1 MLNKNRIAGL
11 LICVSSLSACTSSHE
26 DAYTSYQPYT
36 YDGTQLYPE
45 GYETTN
51 YSLEGAHVVVPDSY
65 HVSAE
70 HSPTSHKD
78 IDREWVNQQN
88 AEGYTIELA
97 TGDKASYVAN
107 TLQKAPKN
115 ERMAEV
121 KYERNGKIY
130 YKGLYG
136 TYKSR
141 EAAEQAL
148 SALPP
153 DVKQNAGIKTWS
165 SVQSRVDE

>member
-11 LICVSSLSACTSSHE
+11 LICVSSLSACTSSHD
-26 DAYTSYQPYT
+26 DAYTGYQPYT

-45 GYETTN
+45 GYENTN
-51 YSLEGAHVVVPDSY
+51 YSLEEKHVVVPDSY

-97 TGDKASYVAN
+97 TGDKASQVAN

-148 SALPP
+148 GALPP

-165 SVQSRVDE
+165 SIQSNVDE